1 MASVREI
8 NENKDVFVGVTL
20 PLRRGITGHFRQ
32 AKTIREQVYSNMK
45 NLILTA
51 KGERLGQPDFGCDV
65 NRIIFEPISESTKA
79 SIEESV
85 KDAIAT
91 WLSYVTIQN
100 VIVSLDEQDTNKI
113 ILSVEYAIDVED
125 ADSLDAITFNFNV
138 GI

>member
-20 PLRRGITGHFRQ
+20 PLHSGKTGHFNQ
-32 AKTIREQVYSNMK
+32 SKTIREQVYSNMK

-65 NRIIFEPISESTKA
+65 NRIIFEPISESTSD

-85 KDAIAT
+85 RAAVAT
-91 WLSYVTIQN
+91 WLSYVTLQN
-100 VIVSLDEQDTNKI
+100 VIVSLDEQDNNKI
-113 ILSVEYAIDVED
+113 ILSIEYTTDVED